1 MLNPKSRFL
10 ARPSALILSA
20 VLASALAGC
29 MADDPLENSFVP
41 YSVDD
46 RYPLGAAK
54 GPVSLVVEASEGAL
68 HPGQRRAISGIARQ
82 AASAGVTPVTISVP
96 SGGGGSKKVAAEVA
110 QILVQNGVSS
120 DMIRRETYKGS
131 AGSAVS
137 VSFVKAH
144 GASRECG
151 VWDQDLTETS
161 SNLPFTNHGCAVR
174 ANMAAMIANPKDFE
188 LPRAMG
194 DNPSANDIVAIN
206 KLGETSSGG
215 SGGFRSFF
223 F

>member
-1 MLNPKSRFL
+1 MLKQKSRL
-10 ARPSALILSA
+10 VGRPSTLILS
-20 VLASALAGC
+20 VILASALTGC
-29 MADDPLENSFVP
+29 MADDPLENTFVP

-46 RYPLGAAK
+46 RYPVGAAK
-54 GPVSLVVEASEGAL
+54 GPVSMVVDASEGKL

-96 SGGGGSKKVAAEVA
+96 SGGGGSKKVASEVA
-110 QILVQNGVSS
+110 QILVQSGVSE
-120 DMIRRETYKGS
+120 DMIRRSTYKGS

-137 VSFVKAH
+137 VTFVKAH

-151 VWDQDLTETS
+151 VWDTDVTDTD
-161 SNLPFTNHGCAVR
+161 SNMPMTNHGCAVR

-194 DNPSANDIVAIN
+194 DNPSANDIVAID
-206 KLGETSSGG
+206 KLGKTTSGDN
-215 SGGFRSFF
+215 FRSLFF
-223 F
+223 